1 MAQQADLQD
10 HDTSGYESALG
21 VTRAETVRLGSF
33 TTGGGHR
40 FPSVDV
46 SYQTLGT
53 LSPQRDNVIL
63 ICHALSGDARVGG
76 VDETT
81 GRPGW
86 WDFHVGPGKTIDTD
100 RFFIICA
107 NVLGGC
113 AGSTGPSSL
122 RPGRQRDRYGADFP
136 PITIWDMVGVQAMLL
151 DHLGIEKLFAVVGG
165 SLGGMQAM
173 AWAASQPGRV
183 QCFVPIA
190 TCLAHRATQ
199 IAFNEIA
206 RHAISQ
212 DPNWKDGYYT
222 PSRPPRR
229 GLALARMI
237 GHITYLSNDSM
248 TRKFGRRRRQERHP
262 SGLFEAFF
270 DVESYLHH
278 QGESFVKRFDANSLI
293 FLTKAADI
301 FDLLDRKAELK
312 QIRAKCLVI
321 SFASDW
327 LYTPAQSRDI
337 ARVLKRHGVDA
348 RHVNLASRYGHDSFL
363 VENPEFSALLGSF
376 LNDEYT
382 ALKRGAKA
390 LRKSRS

>member
-1 MAQQADLQD
+1 VTRQADLQD

-21 VTRAETVRLGSF
+21 VTSTQTVRLGAF
-33 TTGGGHR
+33 TTESGHR
-40 FPSVDV
+40 FSSVDV
-46 SYQTLGT
+46 SYQALGK

-63 ICHALSGDARVGG
+63 ICHALSGDARVAG

-100 RFFIICA
+100 RFHVICT

-113 AGSTGPSSL
+113 AGTTGPSSL
-122 RPGRQRDRYGADFP
+122 RPGRRRERYGSDFP
-136 PITIWDMVGVQAMLL
+136 AVTIRDMVGVQAMLL
-151 DHLGIEKLFAVVGG
+151 DHLGIERLFAVVGG

-173 AWAASQPGRV
+173 AWAVQYPDRV
-183 QCFVPIA
+183 QCLVPIA
-190 TCLAHRATQ
+190 TCLAHRAAQ

-206 RHAISQ
+206 RHAISH
-212 DPNWKDGYYT
+212 DPHWKDGHYP

-229 GLALARMI
+229 GLEVARMI

-248 TRKFGRRRRQERHP
+248 TRKFGRRRREERHP
-262 SGLFEAFF
+262 SGLFEHFF

-293 FLTKAADI
+293 YLTKAADV

-312 QIRAKCLVI
+312 HVRAKTLVI
-321 SFASDW
+321 SFVSDW

-337 ARVLKRHGVDA
+337 TRALKRHGVEA
-348 RHVNLASRYGHDSFL
+348 QHVNLPSKYGHDSFL
-363 VENPEFSALLGSF
+363 VENPEFSAVLGDF
-376 LNDEYT
+376 LRAEYEAT
-382 ALKRGAKA
+382 LSRKPSRKTKR
-390 LRKSRS
+390 